1 MFEKTKIKEKEARIL
16 PFEKQQLYND
26 QIEDCFS

>member
-1 MFEKTKIKEKEARIL
+1 MFEKTKIKEKEARIR

-26 QIEDCFS
+26 QIEDYFS